1 MKKILII
8 IALSLLAL
16 AGCGDRREIPAEAL
30 QAIISD
36 AYLTDSYLREFGSR
50 YDRDTLTFFA
60 PILER
65 YGYTMEDMRYTL
77 SRMANRKT
85 NVLEPII
92 NAASDDYSRRLARYR
107 RGYDIS
113 LRWDTMAARRATLE
127 VMLDSLEAR
136 KISDL
141 KKARFEL
148 PLYNTGVYKI
158 TMSYSIDS
166 TDRNKSY
173 LIRYVLSDTLGRSVQ
188 NSGSIW
194 LGRVGRKAVSS
205 TDVTINADRY
215 NHMSIDFLSVGSGR
229 SVREPNVRIDT
240 MMVTYRPPLEVA
252 RKMNYDRY
260 FGIFNRDT
268 TEYTFYENKK
278 DSSAL
283 RVPFRAPYAV
293 GYRNGGR

>member
-1 MKKILII
+1 MNRILVV
-8 IALSLLAL
+8 IALSLFAL
-16 AGCGDRREIPAEAL
+16 TGCDDRKEIPTEDL
-30 QAIISD
+30 KAIISD
-36 AYLTDSYLREFGSR
+36 AYLTDSYLREFNGR

-65 YGYTMEDMRYTL
+65 YGYTMEDMKYTL
-77 SRMANRKT
+77 YRMVTRKT

-92 NAASDDYSRRLARYR
+92 EAASEDYGRRLARYR

-113 LRWDTMAARRATLE
+113 LRWDTMAARKATLE
-127 VMLDSLEAR
+127 LMLDSLEAD

-148 PLYNTGVYKI
+148 PLYNTGVYRI
-158 TMSYSIDS
+158 SMSYKIDS

-194 LGRVGRKAVSS
+194 LGRVGRKATST
-205 TDVTINADRY
+205 TDVTVNSDRY
-215 NHMSIDFLSVGSGR
+215 NHMSIDFLSVATGR
-229 SVREPNVRIDT
+229 SVKEPKVKIDT
-240 MMVTYRPPLEVA
+240 MTVTYRPPLEIA

-268 TEYTFYENKK
+268 SKFTFYENKK

-283 RVPFRAPYAV
+283 RVPFRVPYSV
-293 GYRNGGR
+293 GYRNGRR